1 MLRSKLLLSTL
12 KEVPD
17 SATIPSHILSLRA
30 GLIQQLTS
38 GIYTYLPLGVRVRNK
53 VVSIVREEMN
63 AAGAQEVVLPILQP
77 RTLWEVSGRWKDFG
91 LEMMRLKDRKEQ
103 EYALGPTHEEVVTNL
118 AKCTV
123 KSYRNLPFILYQIQP
138 KFRDEIRPRFG
149 LIRAREFLMKD
160 AYSFDRDWEGLEK
173 SYQAMY
179 ECYQRIFS
187 RCGLDFV
194 IVEAD
199 PGLMGG
205 KVSHEFMV
213 PSENGEDTIVT
224 CSHCR
229 YAANREMAEGKG
241 GKPEKGDTEPLQAVD
256 TPGATT
262 IEEVGK
268 LLGAA
273 PQKMIKTILL
283 NTDKGVVA
291 ALVRGDHELN
301 LSKLGKVL
309 QAKELE
315 MADSATIEKATG
327 APVGFSGPVGLKGVK
342 IVADYRV
349 MEGKNFV
356 TGANQ
361 KDKHLLNVNP
371 ERDFHP
377 HLVADIRYPV
387 EGDSCPKC
395 GKPLQF
401 RKSIEVGHI
410 FQLGTK
416 YSKAMKAYF
425 QDESGKLIPFVMGC
439 YGIGIDRIMVSLI
452 EQKHDEYGIIWPWNI
467 SPFQVIIL
475 PLNFSEEKIKKTAFE
490 IYETLTSAGYEV
502 LIDDRDERAG
512 FKFKDADLIGIP
524 LQIVIGGT
532 FLKEGVLEI
541 KARETGEK
549 IKIRPEAVQEYI
561 SQLDNKR
568 KNK

>member
-38 GIYTYLPLGVRVRNK
+38 GIYNYLPLGVRVRNK
-53 VVSIVREEMN
+53 IISIIREEMN

-77 RTLWEVSGRWKDFG
+77 RSLWEFSGRWKEFG

-103 EYALGPTHEEVVTNL
+103 DYALGPTHEEVVTNL
-118 AKCTV
+118 VKNTV

-160 AYSFDRDWEGLEK
+160 AYSFDRDWEGLGE

-179 ECYQRIFS
+179 ECYKRIFS

-213 PSENGEDTIVT
+213 PTENGEDTIVT
-224 CSHCR
+224 CSHCG
-229 YAANREMAEGKG
+229 YAANREMAEGKRG
-241 GKPEKGDTEPLQAVD
+241 EVQKEKLKTLQVVD
-256 TPGATT
+256 TPGTTT
-262 IEEVGK
+262 IEQVGK
-268 LLGAA
+268 LLGAT
-273 PQKMIKTILL
+273 PQKMVKTILL
-283 NTDKGVVA
+283 NTDKGVIA

-301 LSKLGKVL
+301 LSKLGKIL

-315 MADSATIEKATG
+315 MADPATIERVTG
-327 APVGFSGPVGLKGVK
+327 APVGFSGPVGLKGIK

-349 MEGKNFV
+349 VEGKNFV

-377 HLVADIRYPV
+377 DLVGDIRYPV
-387 EGDSCPKC
+387 EGDPCPKC
-395 GKPLQF
+395 GKSLQF
-401 RKSIEVGHI
+401 RRSIEVGHI

-416 YSKAMKAYF
+416 YSKAMKACF
-425 QDESGKLIPFVMGC
+425 QDESGKLTPFVMGC

-490 IYETLTSAGYEV
+490 IYETLASSGYEV

-524 LQIVIGGT
+524 LQIVIGST
-532 FLKEGVLEI
+532 FLREGLLEI
-541 KARETGEK
+541 KVRETGEK
-549 IKIRPEAVQEYI
+549 IKIQPGALQDYLL
-561 SQLDNKR
+561 QWKNKR
-568 KNK
+568 KNS